1 MTLLAPPSIRALV
14 LPVLALAISGAA
26 LGQDPAPSTP
36 TPAPGAPKQAEARY
50 EYAMLET
57 SQGNILLQLD
67 RARAPISVRNF
78 MKYVEDGGYDGTIFH
93 RVINGFM
100 IQGGGF
106 TPDMTKKPA
115 MAPIKNEWMNGLKNE
130 NGTIAMART
139 SNPNSATNQFFINVN
154 NNVNLDRPISGGAGY
169 AVFGRVVMGMD
180 VVNRIKSVKTGSV
193 QGYQNVPV
201 QPVVIEKAVEVSPEE
216 AARLMQGDATKDQP
230 GKTPPAGQPA
240 EKGS

>member
-1 MTLLAPPSIRALV
+1 MLPILASLLS
-14 LPVLALAISGAA
+14 SAA
-26 LGQDPAPSTP
+26 LGQDPAP
-36 TPAPGAPKQAEARY
+36 APPKTAPQQAESRY

-57 SQGNILLQLD
+57 NKGNILLQLD

-78 MKYVEDGGYDGTIFH
+78 MKYVDDGGYDGTIFH

-106 TPDMTKKPA
+106 TPEMTKKPS

-139 SNPNSATNQFFINVN
+139 NDANSATNQFFINVN

-180 VVNRIKSVKTGSV
+180 VVNGIKSVKTGSV
-193 QGYQNVPV
+193 KGYQNVPL
-201 QPVVIEKAVEVSPEE
+201 QPVIIEKVVKVSPEK
-216 AARLMQGDATKDQP
+216 AAEMLQGENAKEGT
-230 GKTPPAGQPA
+230 TPPPATSQPA